1 MIRLRVEKES
11 DFYNSLDP
19 SNMRISED
27 VYAYLKTFCI
37 EIEAQP
43 ELHDTIQIL
52 CSEPFDAE
60 RAKQSLV
67 DAVDRE
73 QKRIDYQIMTNRRR
87 MRVAYLIGAALSV
100 LGFWLAKL
108 LDIVVLQMISFL
120 GTIAARDALD
130 RKSVV

>member
-73 QKRIDYQIMTNRRR
+73 ENARCLSHRRSTQCF
-87 MRVAYLIGAALSV
+87 RV
-100 LGFWLAKL
+100 LA
-108 LDIVVLQMISFL
+108 
-120 GTIAARDALD
+120 G
-130 RKSVV
+130 

>member
-100 LGFWLAKL
+100 LKINPDLERLKRYTEPFRRMTLEVIREK
-108 LDIVVLQMISFL
+108 
-120 GTIAARDALD
+120 
-130 RKSVV
+130 

>member
-43 ELHDTIQIL
+43 ELHD
-52 CSEPFDAE
+52 C
-60 RAKQSLV
+60 
-67 DAVDRE
+67 
-73 QKRIDYQIMTNRRR
+73 
-87 MRVAYLIGAALSV
+87 
-100 LGFWLAKL
+100 
-108 LDIVVLQMISFL
+108 
-120 GTIAARDALD
+120 
-130 RKSVV
+130 